1 MTQLTEEGELA
12 EELAKSEAMSDDP
25 ASNIDEMVNWESWK
39 PDPVDIDP
47 SKFLML
53 SIVRFIRIFCPK
65 TQRN

>member
-47 SKFLML
+47 SK
-53 SIVRFIRIFCPK
+53 
-65 TQRN
+65 